1 MQLPLHTTIARGQLL
16 SSRTIFITDGDKK
29 RIEQLLIFCDFFKEQ
44 EKKRIRKLH
53 YDVSQGNVVSAEK
66 MPSNVV
72 TTHSQV
78 ILQDLSD
85 GKVFGLTLVFPE
97 DADVQGLKVSILTS
111 IGAALIGRKAGE
123 TIEYPTSSG
132 IRRCTIKTISRSA

>member
-1 MQLPLHTTIARGQLL
+1 MQLLF
-16 SSRTIFITDGDKK
+16 SKTIFITARDKK

-44 EKKRIRKLH
+44 ERKIIRKLH
-53 YDVSQGNVVSAEK
+53 YDVSQGYEVSAEN

-78 ILQDLSD
+78 LLQDLSD
-85 GKVFGLTLVFPE
+85 GKVFGLMLVFPE
-97 DADVQGLKVSILTS
+97 DADLQGLKVSILTS
-111 IGAALIGRKAGE
+111 MGASLIGRKTGE

-132 IRRCTIKTISRSA
+132 IRRCTIKAISHSEKP

>member
-1 MQLPLHTTIARGQLL
+1 VQLL
-16 SSRTIFITDGDKK
+16 FSKTIFITARDKK

-44 EKKRIRKLH
+44 ERKIIRKLH
-53 YDVSQGNVVSAEK
+53 YDVSQGYEVSAEN

-78 ILQDLSD
+78 LLQDLSD
-85 GKVFGLTLVFPE
+85 GKVFGLMLVFPE
-97 DADVQGLKVSILTS
+97 DADLQGLKVSILTS
-111 IGAALIGRKAGE
+111 MGASLIGRKTGE

-132 IRRCTIKTISRSA
+132 IRRCTIKAISHSEKP

>member
-1 MQLPLHTTIARGQLL
+1 MQLLF
-16 SSRTIFITDGDKK
+16 SKTIFITARDKK

-44 EKKRIRKLH
+44 ERKIIRKLH
-53 YDVSQGNVVSAEK
+53 YDVSQGYEVSAEN

-78 ILQDLSD
+78 LLQDLSD
-85 GKVFGLTLVFPE
+85 GKVFGLILVFPE
-97 DADVQGLKVSILTS
+97 DADLQGLKVSILTS
-111 IGAALIGRKAGE
+111 MGASLIGRKTGE

-132 IRRCTIKTISRSA
+132 IRRCTIKAISHSERV

>member
-1 MQLPLHTTIARGQLL
+1 MQLLF
-16 SSRTIFITDGDKK
+16 SKTIFITARDKK

-44 EKKRIRKLH
+44 ERKIIRKLY
-53 YDVSQGNVVSAEK
+53 YDVSQGYEVSAEN

-78 ILQDLSD
+78 LLQDLSD
-85 GKVFGLTLVFPE
+85 GKVFGLMLVFPE
-97 DADVQGLKVSILTS
+97 DADLQGLKVSILTS
-111 IGAALIGRKAGE
+111 MGASLIGRKTGE

-132 IRRCTIKTISRSA
+132 IRRCTIKAISHSEKP

>member
-1 MQLPLHTTIARGQLL
+1 VQLL
-16 SSRTIFITDGDKK
+16 FSKTIFITARDKK

-44 EKKRIRKLH
+44 ERKIIRKLY
-53 YDVSQGNVVSAEK
+53 YDVSQGYEVSAEN

-78 ILQDLSD
+78 LLQDLSD
-85 GKVFGLTLVFPE
+85 GKVFGLMLVFPE
-97 DADVQGLKVSILTS
+97 DADLQGLKVSILTS
-111 IGAALIGRKAGE
+111 MGASLIGRKTGE

-132 IRRCTIKTISRSA
+132 IRRCTIKAISHSEKGL

>member
-1 MQLPLHTTIARGQLL
+1 MF
-16 SSRTIFITDGDKK
+16 SKTIFITARDKK

-44 EKKRIRKLH
+44 ERKIIRKLH
-53 YDVSQGNVVSAEK
+53 YDVSQGYEVSAEN

-78 ILQDLSD
+78 LLQDLSD
-85 GKVFGLTLVFPE
+85 GKVFGLMLVFPE
-97 DADVQGLKVSILTS
+97 DADLQGLKVSILTS
-111 IGAALIGRKAGE
+111 MGASLIGRKTGE

-132 IRRCTIKTISRSA
+132 IRRCTIKAISHSEKP

>member
-1 MQLPLHTTIARGQLL
+1 LF
-16 SSRTIFITDGDKK
+16 SKTIFITARDKK

-44 EKKRIRKLH
+44 ERKIIRKLH
-53 YDVSQGNVVSAEK
+53 YDVSQGYEVSAEN

-78 ILQDLSD
+78 LLQDLSD
-85 GKVFGLTLVFPE
+85 GKVFGLMLVFPE
-97 DADVQGLKVSILTS
+97 DADLQGLKVSILTS
-111 IGAALIGRKAGE
+111 MGASLIGRKTGE

-132 IRRCTIKTISRSA
+132 IRRCTIKAISHSEKP

>member
-1 MQLPLHTTIARGQLL
+1 MF
-16 SSRTIFITDGDKK
+16 SKTIFITARDKK

-44 EKKRIRKLH
+44 ERKIIRKLH
-53 YDVSQGNVVSAEK
+53 YDVSQGYEVSAEN

-78 ILQDLSD
+78 LLQDLSD
-85 GKVFGLTLVFPE
+85 GKVFGLMLVFPE
-97 DADVQGLKVSILTS
+97 DADLQGLKVSILTS
-111 IGAALIGRKAGE
+111 MGASLIGRKTGE

-132 IRRCTIKTISRSA
+132 IRRCTIKAISHSERV

>member
-1 MQLPLHTTIARGQLL
+1 MQLLF
-16 SSRTIFITDGDKK
+16 SKTIFITARDKK

-44 EKKRIRKLH
+44 ERKIIRKLH
-53 YDVSQGNVVSAEK
+53 YDVSQGYEVSAEN

-78 ILQDLSD
+78 LLQDLSD
-85 GKVFGLTLVFPE
+85 GKVFGLMLVFPE
-97 DADVQGLKVSILTS
+97 DADLQGLKVSILTS
-111 IGAALIGRKAGE
+111 MGASLIGRKTGE

-132 IRRCTIKTISRSA
+132 IRRCTIKAISHSEKPRAKNP

>member
-1 MQLPLHTTIARGQLL
+1 MF
-16 SSRTIFITDGDKK
+16 SKTIFITARDKK

-44 EKKRIRKLH
+44 ERKIIRKLH
-53 YDVSQGNVVSAEK
+53 YDVSQGYEVSAEN

-78 ILQDLSD
+78 LLQDLSD
-85 GKVFGLTLVFPE
+85 GKVFGLILVFPE
-97 DADVQGLKVSILTS
+97 DADLQGLKVSILTS
-111 IGAALIGRKAGE
+111 MGASLIGRKTGE

-132 IRRCTIKTISRSA
+132 IRRCTIKAISHSERV